1 MNLVKSSLRYP
12 QVTLT
17 VLLLAFVVGVHA
29 LLTMPRREDP
39 KITIRQG
46 LVVAYF
52 PGATAGQV
60 EEQVTQKL
68 EEYLFRFAEVRKEKT
83 FSTTRDGQV
92 IVNVEL
98 NENVARPD
106 EFWSKLRHEL
116 NVAKAVDLPQGVRG
130 PLVNTDFGDTV
141 AMLIA
146 VESDRLDYR
155 DLKEYLRKLEDQLR
169 TVKGVSKIKRY
180 GEQPEQIY
188 LTANSEKLAQYGLKL
203 PQVVQ
208 VLQSQNAISPTGD
221 VKVGTADVP
230 LHTSGYFS
238 SEQQIASQIVGA
250 APTGQVIRVGD
261 VAAVRRRYAEPTS
274 LVRVDGRRAL
284 LLSVEML
291 EGNNIVEF
299 GKAINQQLTAARPL
313 LPPDLRVRTIVDQ
326 PEVVDESI
334 SHFIREFFLAIG
346 SVVLVCMLLLPF
358 SIASVAAMAIP
369 VTVAVTF
376 AVMNLLGIELHQVS
390 LAALIV
396 VLGMV
401 VDDAIVIADNY
412 VELLDE
418 GMDRWQAAWRSATN
432 LVIPVLTAT
441 LTIIASF
448 LPMVLLTG
456 SVGEFIRSLPITIA
470 VALASSFVVAMLL
483 TPILCYTFIKKGLHS
498 AAPGHGAAEPAG
510 NEPGST
516 EPVPQKPAKKKF
528 SLLDLMQAG
537 YDRLLTWCLRAP
549 GLTIG
554 FSVVS
559 VVAGVLLYR
568 GVKQRFFPAA
578 ERNQFVVEIW
588 LPMGTRL
595 ETTDQAVARV
605 EQVLRHDKRVTE
617 VASFIGTSAP
627 RFYYNFSPEPP
638 APNYGQ
644 LLVNTHTK
652 EETTALAAELTRRVA
667 DLVPNGRPQVKLMQ
681 QGSPTKAPVEVRLI
695 GDDLVQLKQLGAR
708 VQAIISQS
716 RGSYLVRT
724 DFQNDYYGLT
734 VRLKPEA
741 SRLGFTTSSVAQTIG
756 TGFAGAPISTWY
768 EGDNPLGIV
777 LRLDSAQRTGFRD
790 LADTYLASPA
800 TGARVPLRQ
809 VADLVPEWQ
818 TGRILHRNGVR
829 TLTVQS
835 ETTGDVLPSQLLKEI
850 QPRIA
855 QLRLPPGY
863 RVEYGGEIENQK
875 TTFAQM
881 LVALGVSMV
890 LIFLI
895 LLFQFRNLKETLL
908 VMASIPLSLFGALL
922 GLVVTHN
929 PFGFT
934 AFLGLISLS
943 GIVVRNA
950 IILVDFANELI
961 VKQGLD
967 IPAAAAEA
975 GKRRLRPIFL
985 TTMAAAIGVLPMILS
1000 GSPMWSPLASVIA
1013 VGLIFSMFMSL
1024 LVIPVLFARVV
1035 KPQDKLVSVE
1045 GPADEAAAAPTPAPM
1060 ATPQAL

>member
-12 QVTLT
+12 QVTLA
-17 VLLLAFVVGVHA
+17 VLLMAFLAGIYS

-39 KITIRQG
+39 KITIRVG

-52 PGATAGQV
+52 PGATAEQV
-60 EEQVTQKL
+60 EAQVTQKL
-68 EEYLFRFAEVRKEKT
+68 EEYLFRFSEVRKEKT
-83 FSTTRDGQV
+83 YSTTRDGQV
-92 IVNVEL
+92 IINVEL

-116 NVAKAVDLPQGVRG
+116 NVAKAVDLPPGVRG
-130 PLVNTDFGDTV
+130 PVVNTDFGDTV

-146 VESDRLDYR
+146 VESDRLSYG
-155 DLKEYLRKLEDQLR
+155 DLRAALRRLEDQLR
-169 TVKGVSKIKRY
+169 TVKGISKIKRY

-188 LTANSEKLAQYGLKL
+188 LTANSERLAQYGLKL

-208 VLQSQNAISPTGD
+208 VLQSQNSISATGN
-221 VKVGTADVP
+221 VKVGSADVP

-238 SEQQIASQIVGA
+238 SEQQIANQIIGS

-261 VAAVRRRYAEPTS
+261 VAAVTRRYAEPTA
-274 LVRVDGRRAL
+274 LIRVDGRRAL

-291 EGNNIVEF
+291 EGNNIVDF
-299 GKAINQQLTAARPL
+299 GEAIQAKLAESRPL
-313 LPPDLRVRTIVDQ
+313 LPADLRVHTIVDQ
-326 PEVVDESI
+326 PELVDHSI
-334 SHFIREFFLAIG
+334 SHFIREFFLAIVA
-346 SVVLVCMLLLPF
+346 VVVVCMLLLPF

-376 AVMNLLGIELHQVS
+376 AVMNLMGIELHQVS

-418 GMDRWQAAWRSATN
+418 GMDRWEAAWRSASN

-456 SVGEFIRSLPITIA
+456 SVGEFIRALPVTIA

-483 TPILCYTFIKKGLHS
+483 TPILCYTFIKKGLH
-498 AAPGHGAAEPAG
+498 AVAPGTAPATAPDG
-510 NEPGST
+510 EA
-516 EPVPQKPAKKKF
+516 PAPKKKKF

-537 YDRLLTWCLRAP
+537 YDRLLTLCMRLP

-554 FSVVS
+554 VGVLSI
-559 VVAGVLLYR
+559 VAGVLLYR
-568 GVKQRFFPAA
+568 TVKQRFFPAA
-578 ERNQFVVEIW
+578 ERNQFAVEIW
-588 LPMGTRL
+588 MPMGTRL
-595 ETTDQAVARV
+595 ETTDQAVRAV
-605 EQVLRHDKRVTE
+605 EQELRRDKRVTD
-617 VASFIGTSAP
+617 VASFTGTSAP

-638 APNYGQ
+638 ASNYGQ
-644 LLVNTHTK
+644 LLVNTHSE
-652 EETTALAAELTRRVA
+652 EETTELAAALSRRIDA
-667 DLVPNGRPQVKLMQ
+667 LVPNGRPQVKLMQ

-695 GDDLVQLKQLGAR
+695 GDDLPQLKQLGEQ
-708 VQAIISQS
+708 VQAIIRQS
-716 RGSYLVRT
+716 AGSYLVRT
-724 DFQNDYYGLT
+724 DFENDYYGLT
-734 VRLKPEA
+734 VRLRPEA
-741 SRLGFTTSSVAQTIG
+741 NRLGFTTGSIAQTIG
-756 TGFAGAPISTWY
+756 TGFAGAPVSTWY
-768 EGDNPLGIV
+768 EGDTPLSVV
-777 LRLDSAQRTGFRD
+777 LRLDSTQRAGFQN
-790 LADTYLASPA
+790 LANTYITSPA

-809 VADLVPEWQ
+809 VADLVPQWQ
-818 TGRILHRNGVR
+818 TGRLMHRNGVR

-850 QPRIA
+850 QPKIA
-855 QLRLPPGY
+855 ALRLPPGY
-863 RVEYGGEIENQK
+863 RVEYGGEVENQK

-881 LVALGVSMV
+881 MMALGVSMV

-908 VMASIPLSLFGALL
+908 VMASIPLSLFGAIL

-943 GIVVRNA
+943 GIVVRNS

-961 VKQGLD
+961 VKQGMS
-967 IPAAAAEA
+967 IPEAAMEA

-1013 VGLIFSMFMSL
+1013 VGLIFSMFMAL
-1024 LVIPVLFARVV
+1024 LVTPVLFSRVV

-1045 GPADEAAAAPTPAPM
+1045 GDGPLPTAPLPAHPATLH
-1060 ATPQAL
+1060 AS